1 MKKYRFT
8 LKDLDCANCANKIQN
23 KLSEDKDYKNV
34 VVNFNTLRLTL
45 ESELEYEEVKANIV
59 KVISELEPEVE
70 VLDIDKVYIHNE
82 EHSDNEHDGHED
94 NEEHENHSHVTHE
107 SHNHEHNES
116 HDSKTN
122 SSNNKKINSN
132 LLRLLIGIL
141 LVIVSVYVPLPS
153 YLNLIAMI
161 LAYVVLL
168 YRTTKNAI
176 KLLKRKTIDENFLVT
191 ISCIGAYFIGE
202 QTEGL
207 MVIILYELGKI
218 LEDKAVNNTRK
229 SIASLMDIKPEYANL
244 KHSNHEHKVSPEEV
258 NIGDIIVVKQGEK
271 VPLDGIVIS
280 GSASLNTASLTG
292 ESKLSEVKENDKII
306 SGSINEKGLIEVKV
320 TEKYENST
328 VSRIL
333 ELVENA
339 TDKKAKTETF
349 VNKASR
355 IYTPIVVGLA
365 ILVAILLPLLPGI
378 GFKESIYRA
387 LIFLVVSCPCAIVIS
402 VPLSYFTGIGR
413 ASKSGILIKGSNYLD
428 ALKDVKEIAFDKT
441 GTLTKG
447 EFGVEKIKSYSNY
460 SEEEILEYA
469 ALAESFSNHPIAVA
483 ILKKYDKTV
492 NKENVK
498 DFEEVSGKGLT
509 YRINGKQVKVGNL
522 EFAGN
527 KKEDE
532 IGTVI
537 YVKMEEE
544 VIGTIVLNDTLK
556 SETKST
562 IENLK
567 NLEIVTKMFTGDNS
581 EIALKVGKEIGIN
594 EVKAEM
600 LPQDKYNELEK
611 MLTANKESQRKV
623 AFVGDGIN
631 DSPVLALSDVGISM
645 GGIGASSAIEASDV
659 VIMTDDLSKIE
670 EAIKISRKTN
680 KIIKQNLLFA
690 LIIKVLVLILSVF
703 GVAQMWQAVFADVG
717 VTLITIVNTMR
728 ILRK

>member
-1 MKKYRFT
+1 MKKHKFT

-23 KLSEDKDYKNV
+23 KLSENENYINV
-34 VVNFNTLRLTL
+34 IVNFNTLRLSL
-45 ESELEYEEVKANIV
+45 ESELEYEEVKANVI
-59 KVISELEPEVE
+59 KTISELEPEVE
-70 VLDIDKVYIHNE
+70 VLDINNIYETRKIHDKKNDHQH
-82 EHSDNEHDGHED
+82 EHK
-94 NEEHENHSHVTHE
+94 HE
-107 SHNHEHNES
+107 SEHNHLE
-116 HDSKTN
+116 K
-122 SSNNKKINSN
+122 NNAKEKSKINLN
-132 LLRLLIGIL
+132 VVRLLIGIL
-141 LVIVSVYVPLPS
+141 FMILGVYITFPS
-153 YLNLIAMI
+153 CLNLII
-161 LAYVVLL
+161 IVLAYMVLL
-168 YRTTKNAI
+168 YRTTKNAV
-176 KLLKRKTIDENFLVT
+176 KLLKKKTIDENFLVT
-191 ISCIGAYFIGE
+191 ISCIGAFFIGE
-202 QTEGL
+202 QAEGL

-218 LEDKAVNNTRK
+218 LEDKAINNTRK

-258 NIGDIIVVKQGEK
+258 NIGDTIIVKQGEK
-271 VPLDGIVIS
+271 VPLDGIVVS
-280 GSASLNTASLTG
+280 GEASLNTASLTG
-292 ESKLSEVKENDKII
+292 ESKLIKVKENDKII

-339 TDKKAKTETF
+339 TDKKAKTETS

-365 ILVAILLPLLPGI
+365 ILVAVLLPLLPEI
-378 GFKESIYRA
+378 TFRESIYRA

-402 VPLSYFTGIGR
+402 IPLSYFTGIGR
-413 ASKSGILIKGSNYLD
+413 ASRSGILIKGSNYLD
-428 ALKDVKEIAFDKT
+428 ALKDIKEIAFDKT

-460 SEEEILEYA
+460 SEDEILEYA
-469 ALAESFSNHPIAVA
+469 AIAESFSNHPISVA
-483 ILKKYDKTV
+483 ILKKYGKTP
-492 NKENVK
+492 NKENVES
-498 DFEEVSGKGLT
+498 FEEVSGKGLT
-509 YRINGKQVKVGNL
+509 YKINNKTIRVGNL

-532 IGTVI
+532 VGTII
-537 YVKMEEE
+537 YVKIDEE
-544 VIGTIVLNDTLK
+544 VIGSLVLNDTLK
-556 SETKST
+556 KETKT
-562 IENLK
+562 AIEKLK
-567 NLEIVTKMFTGDNS
+567 KLEIVTKMFTGDNAD
-581 EIALKVGKEIGIN
+581 IAIKVGKEIGIN
-594 EVKAEM
+594 EIKAEM

-611 MLTANKESQRKV
+611 MINENKNTKRKV

-659 VIMTDDLSKIE
+659 VIMTDDLNKIE

-690 LIIKVLVLILSVF
+690 LTIKILVLLLTVF
-703 GVAQMWQAVFADVG
+703 GKAQMWQAVFADVG

-728 ILRK
+728 ILKK

>member
-1 MKKYRFT
+1 MKKHKFT

-23 KLSEDKDYKNV
+23 KLSENENYTNV
-34 VVNFNTLRLTL
+34 IVNFNTLRLSL
-45 ESELEYEEVKANIV
+45 ESELEYEEVKANVI
-59 KVISELEPEVE
+59 KTISELEPEVE
-70 VLDIDKVYIHNE
+70 VLDINNIYETRKIHDKKNDHQH
-82 EHSDNEHDGHED
+82 EHK
-94 NEEHENHSHVTHE
+94 HE
-107 SHNHEHNES
+107 SEHNHLE
-116 HDSKTN
+116 K
-122 SSNNKKINSN
+122 NNAKEKSKINLN
-132 LLRLLIGIL
+132 VVRLLIGIL
-141 LVIVSVYVPLPS
+141 FMILGVYITLPS
-153 YLNLIAMI
+153 CLNLII
-161 LAYVVLL
+161 IVLAYIVLL
-168 YRTTKNAI
+168 YRTTKNAV
-176 KLLKRKTIDENFLVT
+176 KLLKKKTIDENFLVT
-191 ISCIGAYFIGE
+191 ISCIGAFFIGE
-202 QTEGL
+202 QAEGL

-218 LEDKAVNNTRK
+218 LEDKAINNTRK

-258 NIGDIIVVKQGEK
+258 NIGDTIIVKQGEK
-271 VPLDGIVIS
+271 VPLDGIVLS
-280 GSASLNTASLTG
+280 GETSLNTASLTG
-292 ESKLSEVKENDKII
+292 ESKLIKVKENDKII

-365 ILVAILLPLLPGI
+365 ILVAVLLPLLPEI
-378 GFKESIYRA
+378 TFRESIYRA

-402 VPLSYFTGIGR
+402 IPLSYFTGIGR
-413 ASKSGILIKGSNYLD
+413 ASRSGILIKGSNYLD
-428 ALKDVKEIAFDKT
+428 ALKDIKEIAFDKT

-460 SEEEILEYA
+460 SEDEILEYA
-469 ALAESFSNHPIAVA
+469 AIAESFSNHPISVA
-483 ILKKYDKTV
+483 ILKKYGKTP
-492 NKENVK
+492 NKENVES
-498 DFEEVSGKGLT
+498 FEEVSGKGLT
-509 YRINGKQVKVGNL
+509 YKINNKTIRVGNL

-532 IGTVI
+532 VGTII
-537 YVKMEEE
+537 YVKIDEE
-544 VIGTIVLNDTLK
+544 VIGSLVLNDTLK
-556 SETKST
+556 KETKT
-562 IENLK
+562 AIEKLK
-567 NLEIVTKMFTGDNS
+567 KLEIVTKMFTGDNAD
-581 EIALKVGKEIGIN
+581 IAIKVGKEIGIN
-594 EVKAEM
+594 EIKAEM

-611 MLTANKESQRKV
+611 MINENKNTKRKV

-659 VIMTDDLSKIE
+659 VIMTDDLNKIE

-690 LIIKVLVLILSVF
+690 LTIKILVLLLTVF
-703 GVAQMWQAVFADVG
+703 GKAQMWQAVFADVG

-728 ILRK
+728 ILKK

>member
-1 MKKYRFT
+1 MKKHKFT

-23 KLSEDKDYKNV
+23 KLSENENYINV
-34 VVNFNTLRLTL
+34 IVNFNTLRLSL
-45 ESELEYEEVKANIV
+45 ESELEYEEVKANVI
-59 KVISELEPEVE
+59 KTISELEPEVE
-70 VLDIDKVYIHNE
+70 VLDINNIYETRKIHDKKNDHQH
-82 EHSDNEHDGHED
+82 EHK
-94 NEEHENHSHVTHE
+94 HE
-107 SHNHEHNES
+107 SEHNHLE
-116 HDSKTN
+116 K
-122 SSNNKKINSN
+122 NNAKEKSKINLN
-132 LLRLLIGIL
+132 VVRLLIGIL
-141 LVIVSVYVPLPS
+141 FMILGVYITLPS
-153 YLNLIAMI
+153 CLNLII
-161 LAYVVLL
+161 IVLAYIVLL
-168 YRTTKNAI
+168 YRTTKNAV
-176 KLLKRKTIDENFLVT
+176 KLLKKKTIDENFLVT
-191 ISCIGAYFIGE
+191 ISCIGAFFIGE
-202 QTEGL
+202 QAEGL

-218 LEDKAVNNTRK
+218 LEDKAINNTRK

-258 NIGDIIVVKQGEK
+258 NIGDTIIVKQGEK
-271 VPLDGIVIS
+271 VPLDGIVLS
-280 GSASLNTASLTG
+280 GEASLNTASLTG
-292 ESKLSEVKENDKII
+292 ESKLIKVKENDKII

-365 ILVAILLPLLPGI
+365 ILVAVLLPLLPEI
-378 GFKESIYRA
+378 TFRESIYRA

-402 VPLSYFTGIGR
+402 IPLSYFTGIGR
-413 ASKSGILIKGSNYLD
+413 ASRSGILIKGSNYLD
-428 ALKDVKEIAFDKT
+428 ALKDIKEIAFDKT

-460 SEEEILEYA
+460 SEDEILEYA
-469 ALAESFSNHPIAVA
+469 AIAESFSNHPISVA
-483 ILKKYDKTV
+483 ILKKYGKTP
-492 NKENVK
+492 NKENVES
-498 DFEEVSGKGLT
+498 FEEVSGKGLT
-509 YRINGKQVKVGNL
+509 YKINNKTIRVGNL

-532 IGTVI
+532 VGTII
-537 YVKMEEE
+537 YVKIDEE
-544 VIGTIVLNDTLK
+544 VIGSLVLNDTLK
-556 SETKST
+556 KETKT
-562 IENLK
+562 AIEKLK
-567 NLEIVTKMFTGDNS
+567 KLEIVTKMFTGDNAD
-581 EIALKVGKEIGIN
+581 IAIKVGKEIGIN
-594 EVKAEM
+594 EIKAEM

-611 MLTANKESQRKV
+611 MINENKNTKRKV

-659 VIMTDDLSKIE
+659 VIMTDDLNKIE

-690 LIIKVLVLILSVF
+690 LTIKILVLLLTVF
-703 GVAQMWQAVFADVG
+703 GKAQMWQAVFADVG

-728 ILRK
+728 ILKK

>member
-1 MKKYRFT
+1 MKKHKFT

-23 KLSEDKDYKNV
+23 KLSENENYTNV
-34 VVNFNTLRLTL
+34 IVNFNTLRLSL
-45 ESELEYEEVKANIV
+45 ESELEYEEVKANVI
-59 KVISELEPEVE
+59 KTISELEPEVE
-70 VLDIDKVYIHNE
+70 VLDINNIYETRKIHDKKNDHQH
-82 EHSDNEHDGHED
+82 EHK
-94 NEEHENHSHVTHE
+94 HE
-107 SHNHEHNES
+107 SEHNHLE
-116 HDSKTN
+116 K
-122 SSNNKKINSN
+122 NNAKEKSKINLN
-132 LLRLLIGIL
+132 VVRLLIGIL
-141 LVIVSVYVPLPS
+141 FMILGVYITLPS
-153 YLNLIAMI
+153 CLNLII
-161 LAYVVLL
+161 IVLAYIVLL
-168 YRTTKNAI
+168 YRTTKNAV
-176 KLLKRKTIDENFLVT
+176 KLLKKKTIDENFLVT
-191 ISCIGAYFIGE
+191 ISCIGAFFIGE
-202 QTEGL
+202 QAEGL

-218 LEDKAVNNTRK
+218 LEDKAINNTRK

-258 NIGDIIVVKQGEK
+258 NIGDTIIVKQGEK
-271 VPLDGIVIS
+271 VPLDGIVLS
-280 GSASLNTASLTG
+280 GEASLNTASLTG
-292 ESKLSEVKENDKII
+292 ESKLIKVKENDKII

-365 ILVAILLPLLPGI
+365 ILVAVLLPLLPEI
-378 GFKESIYRA
+378 TFRESIYRA

-402 VPLSYFTGIGR
+402 IPLSYFTGIGR
-413 ASKSGILIKGSNYLD
+413 ASRSGILIKGSNYLD
-428 ALKDVKEIAFDKT
+428 ALKDIKEIAFDKT

-460 SEEEILEYA
+460 SEDEILEYA
-469 ALAESFSNHPIAVA
+469 AIAESFSNHPISVA
-483 ILKKYDKTV
+483 ILKKYGKTP
-492 NKENVK
+492 NKENVES
-498 DFEEVSGKGLT
+498 FEEVSGKGLT
-509 YRINGKQVKVGNL
+509 YKINNKTIRVGNL

-532 IGTVI
+532 VGTII
-537 YVKMEEE
+537 YVKIDEE
-544 VIGTIVLNDTLK
+544 VIGSLVLNDTLK
-556 SETKST
+556 KETKT
-562 IENLK
+562 AIEKLK
-567 NLEIVTKMFTGDNS
+567 KLEIVTKMFTGDNAD
-581 EIALKVGKEIGIN
+581 IAIKVGKEIGIN
-594 EVKAEM
+594 EIKAEM

-611 MLTANKESQRKV
+611 MINENKNTKRKV

-659 VIMTDDLSKIE
+659 VIMTDDLNKIE

-690 LIIKVLVLILSVF
+690 LTIKILVLLLTVF
-703 GVAQMWQAVFADVG
+703 GKAQMWQAVFADVG

-728 ILRK
+728 ILKK

>member
-1 MKKYRFT
+1 MKKHKFT

-23 KLSEDKDYKNV
+23 KLSENENYINV
-34 VVNFNTLRLTL
+34 IVNFNTLRLSL
-45 ESELEYEEVKANIV
+45 ESELEYEEVKANVI
-59 KVISELEPEVE
+59 KTISELEPEVE
-70 VLDIDKVYIHNE
+70 VLDINNIYETRKIHDKKNDHQH
-82 EHSDNEHDGHED
+82 EHK
-94 NEEHENHSHVTHE
+94 HE
-107 SHNHEHNES
+107 SEHNHLE
-116 HDSKTN
+116 K
-122 SSNNKKINSN
+122 NNAKEKSKINLN
-132 LLRLLIGIL
+132 VVRLLIGIL
-141 LVIVSVYVPLPS
+141 FMILGVYITFPS
-153 YLNLIAMI
+153 CLNLII
-161 LAYVVLL
+161 IVLAYMVLL
-168 YRTTKNAI
+168 YRTTKNAV
-176 KLLKRKTIDENFLVT
+176 KLLKKKTIDENFLVT
-191 ISCIGAYFIGE
+191 ISCIGAFLIGE
-202 QTEGL
+202 QAEGL

-218 LEDKAVNNTRK
+218 LEDKAINNTRK

-258 NIGDIIVVKQGEK
+258 NIGDTIIVKQGEK
-271 VPLDGIVIS
+271 VPLDGIVVS
-280 GSASLNTASLTG
+280 GEASLNTASLTG
-292 ESKLSEVKENDKII
+292 ESKLIKVKENDKII

-365 ILVAILLPLLPGI
+365 ILVAVLLPLLPEI
-378 GFKESIYRA
+378 TFRESIYRA

-402 VPLSYFTGIGR
+402 IPLSYFTGIGR
-413 ASKSGILIKGSNYLD
+413 ASRSGILIKGSNYLD
-428 ALKDVKEIAFDKT
+428 ALKDIKEIAFDKT

-460 SEEEILEYA
+460 SEDEILEYA
-469 ALAESFSNHPIAVA
+469 AIAESFSNHPISVA
-483 ILKKYDKTV
+483 ILKKYGKTP
-492 NKENVK
+492 NKENVES
-498 DFEEVSGKGLT
+498 FEEVSGKGLT
-509 YRINGKQVKVGNL
+509 YKINNKTIRVGNL

-532 IGTVI
+532 VGTII
-537 YVKMEEE
+537 YVKIDEE
-544 VIGTIVLNDTLK
+544 VIGSLVLNDTLK
-556 SETKST
+556 KETKT
-562 IENLK
+562 AIEKLK
-567 NLEIVTKMFTGDNS
+567 KLEIVTKMFTGDNAD
-581 EIALKVGKEIGIN
+581 IAIKVGKEIGIN
-594 EVKAEM
+594 EIKAEM

-611 MLTANKESQRKV
+611 MINENKNTKRKV

-659 VIMTDDLSKIE
+659 VIMTDDLNKIE

-690 LIIKVLVLILSVF
+690 LTIKILVLLLTVF
-703 GVAQMWQAVFADVG
+703 GKAQMWQAVFADVG

-728 ILRK
+728 ILKK

>member
-1 MKKYRFT
+1 MKKHKFT

-23 KLSEDKDYKNV
+23 KLSENENYINV
-34 VVNFNTLRLTL
+34 IVNFNTLRLSL
-45 ESELEYEEVKANIV
+45 ESELEYEEVKANVI
-59 KVISELEPEVE
+59 KTISELEPEVE
-70 VLDIDKVYIHNE
+70 VLDINNIYETRKIHDKKNDHQH
-82 EHSDNEHDGHED
+82 EHK
-94 NEEHENHSHVTHE
+94 HE
-107 SHNHEHNES
+107 SEHNHLE
-116 HDSKTN
+116 K
-122 SSNNKKINSN
+122 NNAKEKSKINLN
-132 LLRLLIGIL
+132 VVRLLIGIL
-141 LVIVSVYVPLPS
+141 FMILGVYITFPS
-153 YLNLIAMI
+153 CLNLII
-161 LAYVVLL
+161 IVLAYMVLL
-168 YRTTKNAI
+168 YRTTKNAV
-176 KLLKRKTIDENFLVT
+176 KLLKKKTIDENFLVT
-191 ISCIGAYFIGE
+191 ISCIGAFFIGE
-202 QTEGL
+202 QAEGL

-218 LEDKAVNNTRK
+218 LEDKAINNTRK

-258 NIGDIIVVKQGEK
+258 NIGDTIIVKQGEK
-271 VPLDGIVIS
+271 VPLDGIVVS
-280 GSASLNTASLTG
+280 GEASLNTASLTG
-292 ESKLSEVKENDKII
+292 ESKLIKVKENDKII

-365 ILVAILLPLLPGI
+365 ILVAVLLPLLPEI
-378 GFKESIYRA
+378 TFRESIYRA

-402 VPLSYFTGIGR
+402 IPLSYFTGIGR
-413 ASKSGILIKGSNYLD
+413 ASRSGILIKGSNYLD
-428 ALKDVKEIAFDKT
+428 ALKDIKEIAFDKT

-460 SEEEILEYA
+460 SEDEILEYA
-469 ALAESFSNHPIAVA
+469 AIAESFSNHPISVA
-483 ILKKYDKTV
+483 ILKKYGKTP
-492 NKENVK
+492 NKENVES
-498 DFEEVSGKGLT
+498 FEEVSGKGLT
-509 YRINGKQVKVGNL
+509 YKINNKTIRVGNL

-532 IGTVI
+532 VGTII
-537 YVKMEEE
+537 YVKIDEE
-544 VIGTIVLNDTLK
+544 VIGSLVLNDTLK
-556 SETKST
+556 KETKT
-562 IENLK
+562 AIEKLK
-567 NLEIVTKMFTGDNS
+567 KLEIVTKMFTGDNAD
-581 EIALKVGKEIGIN
+581 IAIKVGKEIGIN
-594 EVKAEM
+594 EIKAEM

-611 MLTANKESQRKV
+611 MINENKNTKRKV

-659 VIMTDDLSKIE
+659 VIMTDDLNKIE

-690 LIIKVLVLILSVF
+690 LTIKILVLLLTVF
-703 GVAQMWQAVFADVG
+703 GKAQMWQAVFADVG

-728 ILRK
+728 ILKK

>member
-1 MKKYRFT
+1 MKKYKFT

-23 KLSEDKDYKNV
+23 KLAENEYYENV
-34 VVNFNTLRLTL
+34 VVNFNTLRLSL
-45 ESELEYEEVKANIV
+45 ESELEYIEVKENVV
-59 KVISELEPEVE
+59 KIISELEPEVE
-70 VLDIDKVYIHNE
+70 VLDIDKSYVHNE
-82 EHSDNEHDGHED
+82 E
-94 NEEHENHSHVTHE
+94 EHE
-107 SHNHEHNES
+107 HEHEHHHEHH
-116 HDSKTN
+116 HDHDHEHIHEE
-122 SSNNKKINSN
+122 NNHRKININ
-132 LLRLLIGIL
+132 VIRLLIGIL
-141 LVIVSVYVPLPS
+141 LMIVGVYIKLPS
-153 YLNLIAMI
+153 YLNLIATV

-168 YRTTKNAI
+168 FRTSKNAI
-176 KLLKRKTIDENFLVT
+176 KLLRKKTIDENFLVT

-202 QTEGL
+202 QAEGL
-207 MVIILYELGKI
+207 MVIVLYELGKI

-258 NIGDIIVVKQGEK
+258 NIGDIIIVKQGEK
-271 VPLDGIVIS
+271 VPLDGVVVL
-280 GSASLNTASLTG
+280 GEASLNTASLTG
-292 ESKLSEVKENDKII
+292 ESKLVKVKENDKII

-328 VSRIL
+328 VSKIL

-355 IYTPIVVGLA
+355 IYTPIVVALA
-365 ILVAILLPLLPGI
+365 TLVALLLPLFPEI
-378 GFKESIYRA
+378 TYADSIYRA

-402 VPLSYFTGIGR
+402 IPLSYFTGIGK
-413 ASKSGILIKGSNYLD
+413 ASKGGILIKGSNYLD

-447 EFGVEKIKSYSNY
+447 EFGVEKIKSYLNY
-460 SEEEILEYA
+460 SEEQILEYA

-483 ILKKYDKTV
+483 ILKKYGKTV
-492 NKENVK
+492 DKENVK

-509 YRINGKQVKVGNL
+509 YKINGKTVKVGNL

-537 YVKMEEE
+537 YVKLDEE
-544 VIGTIVLNDTLK
+544 VIGSIVLNDTLK
-556 SETKST
+556 PETKSA
-562 IENLK
+562 IERLK
-567 NLEIVTKMFTGDNS
+567 NIGIITKMFTGDNS

-611 MLTANKESQRKV
+611 MINSNKDTKRKV

-631 DSPVLALSDVGISM
+631 DSPVLALADVGISM

-670 EAIKISRKTN
+670 ETIKISRKTN
-680 KIIKQNLLFA
+680 SIIKQNLLFA
-690 LIIKVLVLILSVF
+690 LIIKVLVLLLSVF

-728 ILRK
+728 ILKM

>member
-1 MKKYRFT
+1 MKKHKFT

-23 KLSEDKDYKNV
+23 KLSENENYINV
-34 VVNFNTLRLTL
+34 IVNFNTLRLSL
-45 ESELEYEEVKANIV
+45 ESELEYEEVKANVI
-59 KVISELEPEVE
+59 KTISELEPEVE
-70 VLDIDKVYIHNE
+70 VLDINNIYETRKIHDKKNDHQH
-82 EHSDNEHDGHED
+82 EHK
-94 NEEHENHSHVTHE
+94 HE
-107 SHNHEHNES
+107 SEHNHLE
-116 HDSKTN
+116 K
-122 SSNNKKINSN
+122 NNAKEKSKINLN
-132 LLRLLIGIL
+132 VVRLLIGIL
-141 LVIVSVYVPLPS
+141 FMILGVYITLPS
-153 YLNLIAMI
+153 CLNLII
-161 LAYVVLL
+161 IVLAYMVLL
-168 YRTTKNAI
+168 YRTTKNAV
-176 KLLKRKTIDENFLVT
+176 KLLKKKTIDENFLVT
-191 ISCIGAYFIGE
+191 ISCIGAFFIGE
-202 QTEGL
+202 QAEGL

-218 LEDKAVNNTRK
+218 LEDKAINNTRK

-258 NIGDIIVVKQGEK
+258 NIGDTIIVKQGEK
-271 VPLDGIVIS
+271 VPLDGIVVS
-280 GSASLNTASLTG
+280 GEASLNTASLTG
-292 ESKLSEVKENDKII
+292 ESKLIKVKENDKII

-365 ILVAILLPLLPGI
+365 ILVAVLLPLLPEI
-378 GFKESIYRA
+378 TFRESIYRA

-402 VPLSYFTGIGR
+402 IPLSYFTGIGR
-413 ASKSGILIKGSNYLD
+413 ASRSGILIKGSNYLD
-428 ALKDVKEIAFDKT
+428 ALKDIKEIAFDKT

-447 EFGVEKIKSYSNY
+447 EFGVEKINSYSNY
-460 SEEEILEYA
+460 SEDEILEYA
-469 ALAESFSNHPIAVA
+469 AIAESFSNHPISVA
-483 ILKKYDKTV
+483 ILKKYGKTP
-492 NKENVK
+492 NKENVES
-498 DFEEVSGKGLT
+498 FEEVSGKGLT
-509 YRINGKQVKVGNL
+509 YKINNKTIRVGNL

-532 IGTVI
+532 VGTII
-537 YVKMEEE
+537 YVKIDEE
-544 VIGTIVLNDTLK
+544 VIGSLVLNDTLK
-556 SETKST
+556 KETKT
-562 IENLK
+562 AIEKLK
-567 NLEIVTKMFTGDNS
+567 KLEIVTKMFTGDNAD
-581 EIALKVGKEIGIN
+581 IAIKVGKEIGIN
-594 EVKAEM
+594 EIKAEM

-611 MLTANKESQRKV
+611 MINENKNTKRKV

-659 VIMTDDLSKIE
+659 VIMTDDLNKIE

-690 LIIKVLVLILSVF
+690 LTIKILVLLLTVF
-703 GVAQMWQAVFADVG
+703 GKAQMWQAVFADVG

-728 ILRK
+728 ILKK

>member
-1 MKKYRFT
+1 MI
-8 LKDLDCANCANKIQN
+8 LG
-23 KLSEDKDYKNV
+23 
-34 VVNFNTLRLTL
+34 
-45 ESELEYEEVKANIV
+45 
-59 KVISELEPEVE
+59 
-70 VLDIDKVYIHNE
+70 VYI
-82 EHSDNEHDGHED
+82 
-94 NEEHENHSHVTHE
+94 TF
-107 SHNHEHNES
+107 
-116 HDSKTN
+116 
-122 SSNNKKINSN
+122 
-132 LLRLLIGIL
+132 
-141 LVIVSVYVPLPS
+141 PS
-153 YLNLIAMI
+153 CLNLII
-161 LAYVVLL
+161 IVLAYMVLL
-168 YRTTKNAI
+168 YRTTKNAV
-176 KLLKRKTIDENFLVT
+176 KLLKKKTIDENFLVT
-191 ISCIGAYFIGE
+191 ISCIGAFFIGE
-202 QTEGL
+202 QAEGL

-218 LEDKAVNNTRK
+218 LEDKAINNTRK

-258 NIGDIIVVKQGEK
+258 NIGDTIIVKQGEK
-271 VPLDGIVIS
+271 VPLDGIVVS
-280 GSASLNTASLTG
+280 GEASLNTASLTG
-292 ESKLSEVKENDKII
+292 ESKLIKVKENDKII

-365 ILVAILLPLLPGI
+365 ILVAVLLPLLPEI
-378 GFKESIYRA
+378 TFRESIYRA

-402 VPLSYFTGIGR
+402 IPLSYFTGIGR
-413 ASKSGILIKGSNYLD
+413 ASRSGILIKGSNYLD
-428 ALKDVKEIAFDKT
+428 ALKDIKEIAFDKT

-460 SEEEILEYA
+460 SEDEILEYA
-469 ALAESFSNHPIAVA
+469 AIAESFSNHPISVA
-483 ILKKYDKTV
+483 ILKKYGKTP
-492 NKENVK
+492 NKENVES
-498 DFEEVSGKGLT
+498 FEEVSGKGLT
-509 YRINGKQVKVGNL
+509 YKINNKTIRVGNL

-532 IGTVI
+532 VGTII
-537 YVKMEEE
+537 YVKIDEE
-544 VIGTIVLNDTLK
+544 VIGSLVLNDTLK
-556 SETKST
+556 KETKT
-562 IENLK
+562 AIEKLK
-567 NLEIVTKMFTGDNS
+567 KLEIVTKMFTGDNAD
-581 EIALKVGKEIGIN
+581 IAIKVGKEIGIN
-594 EVKAEM
+594 EIKAEM

-611 MLTANKESQRKV
+611 MINENKNTKRKV

-659 VIMTDDLSKIE
+659 VIMTDDLNKIE

-690 LIIKVLVLILSVF
+690 LTIKILVLLLTVF
-703 GVAQMWQAVFADVG
+703 GKAQMWQAVFADVG

-728 ILRK
+728 ILKK

>member
-1 MKKYRFT
+1 MKKHKFT

-23 KLSEDKDYKNV
+23 KLSENKNYINV
-34 VVNFNTLRLTL
+34 IVNFNTLRLSL
-45 ESELEYEEVKANIV
+45 ESELEYEEVKANVI
-59 KVISELEPEVE
+59 KTISELEPEVE
-70 VLDIDKVYIHNE
+70 VLDINNIYETRKIHDKKNDHQH
-82 EHSDNEHDGHED
+82 EHK
-94 NEEHENHSHVTHE
+94 HE
-107 SHNHEHNES
+107 SEHNHLE
-116 HDSKTN
+116 K
-122 SSNNKKINSN
+122 NNAKEKSKINLN
-132 LLRLLIGIL
+132 VVRLLIGIL
-141 LVIVSVYVPLPS
+141 FMILGVYITLPS
-153 YLNLIAMI
+153 CLNLII
-161 LAYVVLL
+161 IVLAYIVLL
-168 YRTTKNAI
+168 YRTTKNAV
-176 KLLKRKTIDENFLVT
+176 KLLKKKTIDENFLVT
-191 ISCIGAYFIGE
+191 ISCIGAFFIGE
-202 QTEGL
+202 QAEGL

-218 LEDKAVNNTRK
+218 LEDKAINNTRK

-258 NIGDIIVVKQGEK
+258 NIGDTIIVKQGEK
-271 VPLDGIVIS
+271 VPLDGIVLS
-280 GSASLNTASLTG
+280 GEASLNTASLTG
-292 ESKLSEVKENDKII
+292 ESKLIKVKENDKII

-365 ILVAILLPLLPGI
+365 ILVAVLLPLLPEI
-378 GFKESIYRA
+378 TFRESIYRA

-402 VPLSYFTGIGR
+402 IPLSYFTGIGR
-413 ASKSGILIKGSNYLD
+413 ASRSGILIKGSNYLD
-428 ALKDVKEIAFDKT
+428 ALKYIKEIAFDKT

-460 SEEEILEYA
+460 SEDEILEYA
-469 ALAESFSNHPIAVA
+469 AIAESFSNHPISVA
-483 ILKKYDKTV
+483 ILKKYGKTP
-492 NKENVK
+492 NKENVES
-498 DFEEVSGKGLT
+498 FEEVSGKGLT
-509 YRINGKQVKVGNL
+509 YKINNKTIRVGNL

-532 IGTVI
+532 VGTII
-537 YVKMEEE
+537 YVKIDEE
-544 VIGTIVLNDTLK
+544 VIGSLVLNDTLK
-556 SETKST
+556 KETKT
-562 IENLK
+562 AIEKLK
-567 NLEIVTKMFTGDNS
+567 KLEIVTKMFTGDNAD
-581 EIALKVGKEIGIN
+581 IAIKVGKEIGIN
-594 EVKAEM
+594 EIKAEM

-611 MLTANKESQRKV
+611 MINENKNTKRKV

-659 VIMTDDLSKIE
+659 VIMTDDLNKIE

-690 LIIKVLVLILSVF
+690 LTIKILVLLLTVF
-703 GVAQMWQAVFADVG
+703 GKAQMWQAVFADVG

-728 ILRK
+728 ILKK

>member
-1 MKKYRFT
+1 MS
-8 LKDLDCANCANKIQN
+8 
-23 KLSEDKDYKNV
+23 SE
-34 VVNFNTLRLTL
+34 
-45 ESELEYEEVKANIV
+45 
-59 KVISELEPEVE
+59 
-70 VLDIDKVYIHNE
+70 
-82 EHSDNEHDGHED
+82 
-94 NEEHENHSHVTHE
+94 
-107 SHNHEHNES
+107 HNHEAHSLHNHKLHEHQES
-116 HDSKTN
+116 HRTEASTKEK
-122 SSNNKKINSN
+122 KKIDSN
-132 LLRLLIGIL
+132 IVRLFIGIL
-141 LVIVSVYVPLPS
+141 LMILGVYVKLPS
-153 YLNLIAMI
+153 YLNLLAII
-161 LAYVVLL
+161 LAYVILL
-168 YRTTKNAI
+168 YRTAKNSI
-176 KLLKRKTIDENFLVT
+176 KLLKNKTIDENFLVT
-191 ISCIGAYFIGE
+191 ISCIGAYCIGE
-202 QTEGL
+202 QAEGL

-218 LEDKAVNNTRK
+218 LEDRAVNNTRK
-229 SIASLMDIKPEYANL
+229 SIASLMDIKLEYANL

-258 NIGDIIVVKQGEK
+258 NIGDIIIVKQGEK

-280 GSASLNTASLTG
+280 GSAALNTASLTG
-292 ESKLSEVKENDKII
+292 ESKLSNVKENDKII

-328 VSRIL
+328 VNRIL

-365 ILVAILLPLLPGI
+365 ILVALVLPLFPGI
-378 GFKESIYRA
+378 TFKESIYRA

-447 EFGVEKIKSYSNY
+447 KFEVEKIKAYSNY

-469 ALAESFSNHPIAVA
+469 ALAESFSNHPIAIA
-483 ILKKYDKTV
+483 ILEKYGKTV
-492 NKENVK
+492 NKEKVK
-498 DFEEVSGKGLT
+498 DFEEISGKGLL
-509 YRINGKQVKVGNL
+509 YRINDKTVKVGNL
-522 EFAGN
+522 EFAGE

-532 IGTVI
+532 VGTVI
-537 YVKMEEE
+537 YVKLEEK
-544 VIGTIVLNDTLK
+544 VIGAIVLNDTLK
-556 SETKST
+556 PETKTT
-562 IENLK
+562 IEKLK
-567 NLEIVTKMFTGDNS
+567 KLEILTKMFTGDNS

-600 LPQDKYNELEK
+600 LPQDKYTELEK
-611 MLTANKESQRKV
+611 MISANKGTDKRV

-631 DSPVLALSDVGISM
+631 DSPVLVLSDVGISM

-670 EAIKISRKTN
+670 EAIRISKKTN

-690 LIIKVLVLILSVF
+690 LIIKVLVLFLSVL

-717 VTLITIVNTMR
+717 VTLITTLNTMR
-728 ILRK
+728 ILKI

>member
-1 MKKYRFT
+1 MKKHKFT

-23 KLSEDKDYKNV
+23 KLSENENYTNV
-34 VVNFNTLRLTL
+34 IVNFNTLRLSL
-45 ESELEYEEVKANIV
+45 ESELEYEEVKANVI
-59 KVISELEPEVE
+59 KTISELEPEVE
-70 VLDIDKVYIHNE
+70 VLDINNIYETRKIHDKKNDHQH
-82 EHSDNEHDGHED
+82 EHK
-94 NEEHENHSHVTHE
+94 HE
-107 SHNHEHNES
+107 SEHNHLE
-116 HDSKTN
+116 K
-122 SSNNKKINSN
+122 NNAKEKSKINLN
-132 LLRLLIGIL
+132 VVRLLIGIL
-141 LVIVSVYVPLPS
+141 FMILGVYITFPS
-153 YLNLIAMI
+153 CLNLII
-161 LAYVVLL
+161 IVLAYMVLL
-168 YRTTKNAI
+168 YRTTKNAV
-176 KLLKRKTIDENFLVT
+176 KLLKKKTIDENFLVT
-191 ISCIGAYFIGE
+191 ISCIGAFFIGE
-202 QTEGL
+202 QAEGL

-218 LEDKAVNNTRK
+218 LEDKAINNTRK

-258 NIGDIIVVKQGEK
+258 NIGDTIIVKQGEK
-271 VPLDGIVIS
+271 VPLDGIVVS
-280 GSASLNTASLTG
+280 GEASLNTASLTG
-292 ESKLSEVKENDKII
+292 ESKLIKVKENDKII

-365 ILVAILLPLLPGI
+365 ILVAVLLPLLPEI
-378 GFKESIYRA
+378 TFRESIYRA

-402 VPLSYFTGIGR
+402 IPLSYFTGIGR
-413 ASKSGILIKGSNYLD
+413 ASRSGILIKGSNYLD
-428 ALKDVKEIAFDKT
+428 ALKDIKEIAFDKT

-460 SEEEILEYA
+460 SEDEILEYA
-469 ALAESFSNHPIAVA
+469 AIAESFSNHPISVA
-483 ILKKYDKTV
+483 ILKKYGKTP
-492 NKENVK
+492 NKENVES
-498 DFEEVSGKGLT
+498 FEEVSGKGLT
-509 YRINGKQVKVGNL
+509 YKINNKTIRVGNL

-532 IGTVI
+532 VGTII
-537 YVKMEEE
+537 YVKIDEE
-544 VIGTIVLNDTLK
+544 VIGSLVLNDTLK
-556 SETKST
+556 KETKT
-562 IENLK
+562 AIEKLK
-567 NLEIVTKMFTGDNS
+567 KLEIVTKMFTGDNAD
-581 EIALKVGKEIGIN
+581 IAIKVGKEIGIN
-594 EVKAEM
+594 EIKAEM

-611 MLTANKESQRKV
+611 MINENKNTKRKV

-659 VIMTDDLSKIE
+659 VIMTDDLNKIE

-690 LIIKVLVLILSVF
+690 LTIKILVLLLTVF
-703 GVAQMWQAVFADVG
+703 GKAQMWQAVFADVG

-728 ILRK
+728 ILKK